1 MRGWAQRLTDDQP
14 VYEHQVVGIV
24 CASDFPDTAL
34 VGEVIAVGADRDPET
49 VWVVRERDKIAVEA
63 LEALGQEYVAAGLNP
78 VFKYTMC
85 KSRLVPD
92 LPGVPDGGI
101 RVQEGAGPRRS
112 RMVFDVKSVDDRST
126 LREQELISCCSRVI
140 VFKTPQTQTLDGFSD
155 PYGVH
160 DHIRV
165 LERGKKKKTAQKYKK
180 GKSLE

>member
-1 MRGWAQRLTDDQP
+1 MRGWAQRLDVGTDDQP
-14 VYEHQVVGIV
+14 VYEHPVVGII

-34 VGEVIAVGADRDPET
+34 VGEVIAVGVDRDPET

-63 LEALGQEYVAAGLNP
+63 LEALSQEYVSAGLNP

-85 KSRLVPD
+85 RSHLEPD
-92 LPGVPDGGI
+92 L
-101 RVQEGAGPRRS
+101 AGRS
-112 RMVFDVKSVDDRST
+112 KFHFNVRCVDDRAT
-126 LREQELISCCSRVI
+126 LREQELIGCCSRVI
-140 VFKTPQTQTLDGFSD
+140 VFKTPETKTLDGFSD

-165 LERGKKKKTAQKYKK
+165 LERGKKKKTAKKYKK